1 MSQQIITRFPPSPT
15 GFLHIGSVRTALF
28 NYLFAAHNK
37 GVMLLRFEDTDKERN
52 KPEFEKD
59 IVDGL
64 RWLGI
69 PYTLAENPR
78 QSERTAIYQ
87 KYIPKLVADGHAYEA
102 EPQTE
107 NPSKKVVRF
116 KNPNK
121 KITFHDAIR
130 GEITFDTTE
139 LSDFVIARNID
150 EPLYHLAVVIDDHDM
165 GVTHII
171 RGEDHVSNTQ
181 RQILIQEALGFA
193 RPQYAHIPLILAP
206 DKTKMSKRHGAVSIN
221 EYKTQGYLPEALIN
235 YLALLGWNPGGERE
249 LYTLTE
255 LAELFTLERVHKAG
269 AVFGTEKLQWF
280 NHEHLKKLSDAEYAA
295 RLKEFLDKDKS
306 DLSTFGQV
314 RLVQLVPL
322 LKERAKTLKEAAD
335 MLEAELGFL
344 GDVSYE
350 PGLLLQNGKIDAE
363 VASNHLKAVYELIK
377 NIPDEPHEMAASPI
391 SRGGGF
397 TAAQLKDIIWPYAT
411 SQGRGAVLW
420 PLRVALSG
428 KDKSPDPFTIM
439 GIIGKERAL
448 ARIASA
454 LEKL

>member
-1 MSQQIITRFPPSPT
+1 MEKIITRFPPSPT

-107 NPSKKVVRF
+107 NPAKKVVRF

-139 LSDFVIARNID
+139 LGDFVIARNID

-206 DKTKMSKRHGAVSIN
+206 DKTKMSKRHGAVSVN

-235 YLALLGWNPGGERE
+235 YLALLGWNPGGEQE
-249 LYTLTE
+249 LYSLDE

-295 RLKEFLDKDKS
+295 RFKEFSGKDV
-306 DLSTFGQV
+306 DV
-314 RLVQLVPL
+314 PLVPL

-344 GDVSYE
+344 GDISYE
-350 PGLLLQNGKIDAE
+350 PGLLLQNGKIESE
-363 VASNHLKAVYELIK
+363 VASNHLKALAELLHP
-377 NIPDEPHEMAASPI
+377 IPDE
-391 SRGGGF
+391 GF

>member
-1 MSQQIITRFPPSPT
+1 MAQQVITRFPPSPT

-28 NYLFAAHNK
+28 NYLFAAHN
-37 GVMLLRFEDTDKERN
+37 GGAMLLRFEDTDKERN

-59 IVDGL
+59 IVEGL
-64 RWLGI
+64 RWLNI

-87 KYIPKLVADGHAYEA
+87 KYIPKLIAEGHAYEA

-107 NPSKKVVRF
+107 NPDKKVVRF

-139 LSDFVIARNID
+139 LGDFVIARNID

-206 DKTKMSKRHGAVSIN
+206 DKTKMSKRHGAVSVN
-221 EYKTQGYLPEALIN
+221 EYKTQGFIPEALIN
-235 YLALLGWNPGGERE
+235 YLALLGWNPGTNRE
-249 LYTLTE
+249 LYTLDE
-255 LAELFTLERVHKAG
+255 LVNEFTLDRVHKAG
-269 AVFGTEKLQWF
+269 AVFDIHKLLWF
-280 NHEHLKKLSDAEYAA
+280 NHEHIKKMSDAEYAV
-295 RLKEFLDKDKS
+295 RLKEFCGKDT
-306 DLSTFGQV
+306 DT
-314 RLVQLVPL
+314 RLVPL
-322 LKERAKTLKEAAD
+322 LKERAQTLAEAATA
-335 MLEAELGFL
+335 LTEEFGFL
-344 GDVSYE
+344 GGISYE
-350 PGLLLQNGKIDAE
+350 PSLLLQDGKITAE
-363 VASNHLKAVYELIK
+363 IAVLHLKALADLFEH
-377 NIPDEPHEMAASPI
+377 IPDE
-391 SRGGGF
+391 GF
-397 TAAQLKDIIWPYAT
+397 TAAQLKDIVWPYAT

-428 KDKSPDPFTIM
+428 KEKSPDPFTIA
-439 GIIGKERAL
+439 GLLGKTETRN
-448 ARIASA
+448 RIAQA
-454 LEKL
+454 VKNL

>member
-1 MSQQIITRFPPSPT
+1 MAQQVITRFPPSPT

-28 NYLFAAHNK
+28 NYLFAAHNG

-64 RWLGI
+64 AWLGI
-69 PYTLAENPR
+69 PYTLADNPR

-87 KYIPKLVADGHAYEA
+87 KYIPKLIADGHAYES

-107 NPSKKVVRF
+107 NPDKKVVRF

-121 KITFHDAIR
+121 QITFHDAIR

-139 LSDFVIARNID
+139 LGDFVIARNID
-150 EPLYHLAVVIDDHDM
+150 EPLYHLAVVIDDRDM

-171 RGEDHVSNTQ
+171 PGEDHVSNTQ

-193 RPQYAHIPLILAP
+193 RPEYAHIPLILAP

-221 EYKTQGYLPEALIN
+221 EYKVQGYLPEALIN
-235 YLALLGWNPGGERE
+235 YLALLGWNPGTNRE
-249 LYTLTE
+249 LYTLDE
-255 LAELFTLERVHKAG
+255 LVREFTLDRVHKGG
-269 AVFGTEKLQWF
+269 AVFDIHKLLWF
-280 NHEHLKKLSDAEYAA
+280 NHEHIKKLSDAEYAA
-295 RLKEFLDKDKS
+295 RLKEFMDKS

-314 RLVQLVPL
+314 RLVQTPDLRIIPL
-322 LKERAKTLKEAAD
+322 LKERAQTLAEAAIA
-335 MLEAELGFL
+335 LTEEFGFL
-344 GDVSYE
+344 GDISYE
-350 PGLLLQNGKIDAE
+350 PSLLLQGGKINAE
-363 VASNHLKAVYELIK
+363 VASLHLKALADLFAH
-377 NIPDEPHEMAASPI
+377 IPDE
-391 SRGGGF
+391 GF
-397 TAAQLKDIIWPYAT
+397 TAAQLKDIVWPYAT

-428 KDKSPDPFTIM
+428 KEKSPDPFTIA
-439 GIIGKERAL
+439 GLLGKKETL
-448 ARIASA
+448 GRIAQA
-454 LEKL
+454 LKNL

>member
-1 MSQQIITRFPPSPT
+1 MTEREVRVRCPPSPT
-15 GFLHIGSVRTALF
+15 GYCHVGTARMAILNF
-28 NYLFAAHNK
+28 LFARKNNGAI
-37 GVMLLRFEDTDKERN
+37 VFRSEDTDKERS
-52 KPEFEKD
+52 KREFEDEIKD
-59 IVDGL
+59 SL
-64 RWLGI
+64 QWLGLDWDEF
-69 PYTLAENPR
+69 YR
-78 QSERTAIYQ
+78 QSERTEIYRPALHTLIDSG
-87 KYIPKLVADGHAYEA
+87 KAYISE
-102 EPQTE
+102 EE
-107 NPSKKVVRF
+107 SKKEAGKIVHVVRL
-116 KNPNK
+116 KNPGR
-121 KITFHDAIR
+121 KITFTDVIR

-139 LSDFVIARNID
+139 LGDLVIARSID
-150 EPLYHLAVVIDDHDM
+150 DPLYHFAVVVDDAEM
-165 GVTHII
+165 NITHII

-280 NHEHLKKLSDAEYAA
+280 NHEHLKKLSDAEYFS
-295 RLKEFLDKDKS
+295 RLQEFMGRS
-306 DLSTFGQV
+306 DFPRIGKV
-314 RLVQLVPL
+314 RPSQTPDAQLIPL

-344 GDVSYE
+344 GNISYE
-350 PGLLLQNGKIDAE
+350 PGLLLHNGKIESE
-363 VASNHLKAVYELIK
+363 VASNHLKALAELLHPVP
-377 NIPDEPHEMAASPI
+377 NE
-391 SRGGGF
+391 GF

-411 SQGRGAVLW
+411 SQGKGAVLW

-439 GIIGKERAL
+439 GLIGKECAL